1 MFTQNTWLH
10 EAAWDS
16 APANI
21 RRVRA
26 FVSDCLHRHGL
37 VRVEAE
43 CLLVA
48 TELATNAVMH
58 TRMPFSVAV
67 CQDAGAVL
75 ILVHDL
81 APGTVD
87 LRQTGSAAD
96 RGRGLFVVG
105 QISIEWGV
113 NDDEDGLG
121 KTVWARI
128 A

>member
-1 MFTQNTWLH
+1 
-10 EAAWDS
+10 
-16 APANI
+16 
-21 RRVRA
+21 
-26 FVSDCLHRHGL
+26 
-37 VRVEAE
+37 
-43 CLLVA
+43 
-48 TELATNAVMH
+48 
-58 TRMPFSVAV
+58 
-67 CQDAGAVL
+67 VL